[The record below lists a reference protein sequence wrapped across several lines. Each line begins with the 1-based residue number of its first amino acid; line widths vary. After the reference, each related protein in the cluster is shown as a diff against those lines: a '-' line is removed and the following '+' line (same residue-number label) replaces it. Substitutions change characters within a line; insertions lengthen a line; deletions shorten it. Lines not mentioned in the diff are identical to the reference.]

1 MARRGL
7 FYGSDYLTTYSYF
20 SEHHVSEYKNCCYDW
35 YYRHKKLRSP
45 FSKTSMA
52 TPMLKWKRVADTSGF
67 QPRPRHG
74 HRAVAIKDLM
84 VVFGGG
90 NEGIVD
96 ELHVYNTATNQWFIP
111 SMKGDIPP
119 GCAAY
124 GFVVDNTR
132 ILVFG
137 GMVEYGKYSNE
148 LYELQASRWEWKR
161 LRPRMPKYA
170 PPPCPRLGHSF
181 TLIGNKVY
189 LFGGLAND
197 CDDAR
202 GNNVPRYLNDLY
214 TLELKSPGTT
224 IWDAPNTYGPVPPAR
239 ESHTAVAYY
248 DENGNAKLIIYGGM
262 SGCRLGDL
270 WILDISSMT
279 WSKPDVGG
287 TQPLPRSLHTACVVS
302 DKMYVFGGWVPL
314 VLDDLK
320 VSTHEKEWKCTNQL
334 ACLNLSEMK
343 WEDLT
348 MDCAEE
354 NVPRAR
360 AGHCAVVVNCRI
372 YIWSGR
378 DGYRKAWNNQ
388 AMKSSTFVSRDRCCT
403 QVCCKDLWYL
413 EVDKPSVMGR
423 VQLVKATTNALEV
436 CWNSV
441 PCADAYMLQIQK
453 YDVPLT
459 PSIGHIP
466 AITQRAQ
473 PPKATIGISKLPTQA
488 ATTTRPATPR
498 PVIRPVLRPVLKQ
511 VRTAVPRPMIT
522 AVAEVAAGNTGSL
535 TLSPRMSTPASS
547 PPARGIIKT
556 PTTPKSQILVQKPVS
571 QGQIVTLVKTSQG
584 MTVAQMPKVS
594 LIQSKPGTTT
604 SPVTKGIPQGAT
616 IVKLVSANANQGGN
630 AKMLTTMKT
639 VPSNM
644 LTVGKPVN
652 QGHKQQTIII
662 NKPPGLRMPS
672 GQQYI
677 VVTSGSP
684 IRPVQTITTT
694 QNSEKGGSGPMRM
707 VVVTNSSGTST
718 ALGKPITIT
727 VPGAGG
733 SKTVTI
739 TGKTALSSASHILQ
753 QANSQSGLKNLRL
766 QMGEKTMTLVQNSNV
781 WGGSIGSGSAEVST
795 PATTTANRVVLLT
808 TKPQP
813 TTATTTIPS
822 ATVGPASDAALTAL
836 AAEAGLID
844 SPSCESIQKE
854 QNGSIHNDVCMTPED
869 SQTHSSDRSE
879 DIEQQQDNLSK
890 VLFSDEANGIQPDE
904 NQALQTRIAAETQPQ
919 IYNNVGDAKGGVRD
933 EEMRTIDGDVDEM
946 EVDEEINSHELLSQ
960 LSILTPD
967 DSEPLQQNNLTSQG
981 SSSLSEAES
990 MLSLSESLNKS
1001 VITKDTAAD
1010 ALTTLATAALKS
1022 QQLSSHNEAEGVVR
1036 VSLEGS
1042 QISENPSLDEM
1053 ESEDCSDDVGGG
1065 DGDGGGGGAE
1075 ELMDGVQDSQEH
1087 MDEDE
1092 DEEPEEEEPTP
1103 VANDTG
1109 AAEPRSVPS
1118 EEASLPDL
1126 AKLPMEHHPPAK
1138 KREEQNVLLYKRVPE
1153 PPSAIKISKCS
1164 DGAVISWAPPDS
1176 NTSGKITAYS
1186 VCLAIKNNTSTQFPI
1201 IYSEKGQQL
1210 GFMRVYLGP
1219 ATQAVVPN
1227 SALEEACID
1236 TTSKPAIIFRIAAKN
1251 SWGFGPATQV
1261 RWLQGSTTSDR
1272 GS

>member
-1 MARRGL
+1 
-7 FYGSDYLTTYSYF
+7 
-20 SEHHVSEYKNCCYDW
+20 
-35 YYRHKKLRSP
+35 
-45 FSKTSMA
+45 MA

-197 CDDAR
+197 CDDTR
-202 GNNVPRYLNDLY
+202 GNNVPRYLNDMY
-214 TLELKSPGTT
+214 TLELKSPCTT

-239 ESHTAVAYY
+239 ESHTAVAHY

-270 WILDISSMT
+270 WILDITTMT
-279 WSKPDVGG
+279 WSKPDVEGLA
-287 TQPLPRSLHTACVVS
+287 PLPRSLHTACVVA
-302 DKMYVFGGWVPL
+302 DRMYVFGGWVPL

-334 ACLNLSEMK
+334 ACLNLNTLK
-343 WEDLT
+343 WEELT
-348 MDCAEE
+348 MDSSEE
-354 NVPRAR
+354 NIPRAR

-388 AMKSSTFVSRDRCCT
+388 
-403 QVCCKDLWYL
+403 VCCKDLWYL
-413 EVDKPSVMGR
+413 EVDKPGVMGR

-436 CWNSV
+436 CWTSV
-441 PCADAYMLQIQK
+441 PCADAYLLQIQK
-453 YDVPLT
+453 YEVPPIPPVSHLSAMAQRTQT
-459 PSIGHIP
+459 PKANVGIGKI
-466 AITQRAQ
+466 AAQ
-473 PPKATIGISKLPTQA
+473 PPPPIRNA
-488 ATTTRPATPR
+488 APR

-511 VRTAVPRPMIT
+511 VRTGVSRPMIT
-522 AVAEVAAGNTGSL
+522 AVTGDVSEVSAGNSSSL
-535 TLSPRMSTPASS
+535 ALGPRASTPGGS
-547 PPARGIIKT
+547 PPARGIIK
-556 PTTPKSQILVQKPVS
+556 PPAAPKSQILVQKPGS

-604 SPVTKGIPQGAT
+604 TPATKGIPQGAT
-616 IVKLVSANANQGGN
+616 IVKLVSANTSQGGN

-644 LTVGKPVN
+644 LTVSKPVN

-662 NKPPGLRMPS
+662 NKPGLRMPS

-677 VVTSGSP
+677 VVTSGSA
-684 IRPVQTITTT
+684 IRPVQTITTA
-694 QNSEKGGSGPMRM
+694 QNTEKGGSGPMRM

-739 TGKTALSSASHILQ
+739 TGKTALSSASHLLQ

-781 WGGSIGSGSAEVST
+781 WGGSIGSGTAEVNATT
-795 PATTTANRVVLLT
+795 PATTTGNRVVLLT

-844 SPSCESIQKE
+844 TPSCDSAQKD
-854 QNGSIHNDVCMTPED
+854 QNEAVHNDASMPSEESELKTNE
-869 SQTHSSDRSE
+869 SNE
-879 DIEQQQDNLSK
+879 DIRQQNDLSK
-890 VLFSDEANGIQPDE
+890 ALFSDDANNTQSDE
-904 NQALQTRIAAETQPQ
+904 TLALQARVTTEGQPQ
-919 IYNNVGDAKGGVRD
+919 IFNNVGDVKEGERD
-933 EEMRTIDGDVDEM
+933 EVIRTMDGEVVGM
-946 EVDEEINSHELLSQ
+946 EVDEINSQELLSQ
-960 LSILTPD
+960 LSVLTPED
-967 DSEPLQQNNLTSQG
+967 GEPLQQSSLTSQA
-981 SSSLSEAES
+981 SSLTEETES
-990 MLSLSESLNKS
+990 VLSLTETLNKR
-1001 VITKDTAAD
+1001 IIIKDTAAD

-1022 QQLSSHNEAEGVVR
+1022 QQLSSHNDTDSVVPPPD
-1036 VSLEGS
+1036 GN
-1042 QISENPSLDEM
+1042 QISENATLEEM
-1053 ESEDCSDDVGGG
+1053 ETEDCGDDGV
-1065 DGDGGGGGAE
+1065 GGGGGEE
-1075 ELMDGVQDSQEH
+1075 ELMDGVEEQGEEEQME
-1087 MDEDE
+1087 E
-1092 DEEPEEEEPTP
+1092 DEEEEEEYENAFDDSGNGGTDARNTHQEENTP
-1103 VANDTG
+1103 
-1109 AAEPRSVPS
+1109 P
-1118 EEASLPDL
+1118 PDL
-1126 AKLPMEHHPPAK
+1126 GKVPVEQQHPPAK
-1138 KREEQNVLLYKRVPE
+1138 KREEQNVVFFKRVPE

-1164 DGAVISWAPPDS
+1164 EGAIISWAPPDS
-1176 NTSGKITAYS
+1176 STSGKITAYS
-1186 VCLAIKNNTSTQFPI
+1186 VCLAIKNNSSTQ
-1201 IYSEKGQQL
+1201 GQQL

-1261 RWLQGSTTSDR
+1261 RWLQGTTSDR